1 MSWEGLDIIFH
12 EYPELRGKIE
22 KLKEY
27 IKNSKLKAGDLLD
40 IQHASAS
47 TGIPEVELKQIL
59 ERGVKLGIFTRVFRL
74 YCEIRNGFVCEQ
86 EEPFDLPSPIFC
98 DLCGE
103 EHEFTEN
110 NMQEAF
116 RINFVYSSNE
126 LKHIRDRMGLLGYL
140 ANKLSA
146 EFSDRHF
153 KDINFLIVLHFLK
166 DLIVFLEACEK
177 LGLEPSKTHLFYK
190 PYLYPHREEIASHLK
205 AKGYHVYPLE
215 NLEKVL
221 DTLNKQDVNGK
232 FIVIEDGGYI
242 VPLLHKRFP
251 KLLENTIGAVEQ
263 TTRGIRND
271 EQIGDLK
278 IPVLNVAGSKIKNE
292 IEPPHVADA
301 VIRNLESLLMGEKL
315 RGSKAAVLG
324 YGTIGREIAKR
335 LNSKGMKVTVY
346 DLDELKRS
354 RAREDEWVSEVVNES
369 YNAVKNKLLVI
380 GCSGETSI
388 GREEIL
394 SLSHGTYLVSASSD
408 QREIG
413 LMELKALSSS
423 KKTLRNENGIKIGTS
438 YTIRGQNKVIH
449 LIADGFPINF
459 WYSESMPNQVS
470 DLILSLIY
478 VSAIELVKKDFGNGF
493 QNIDKISEKYEI
505 AKIYEQIYRG

>member
-1 MSWEGLDIIFH
+1 MCWEGLDIIFH
-12 EYPELRGKIE
+12 KYPQLRGKIE

-27 IKNSKLKAGDLLD
+27 IKNSRLRVGDVLD

-47 TGIPEVELKQIL
+47 TGISEEELKQIL
-59 ERGVKLGIFTRVFRL
+59 ERGVKLGVFTRVFRL
-74 YCEIRNGFVCEQ
+74 YCETRNGFVCEQ
-86 EEPFDLPSPIFC
+86 EEPFDLSSPIFC

-103 EHEFTEN
+103 EHEFAEN
-110 NMQEAF
+110 DVQEAF
-116 RINFVYSSNE
+116 RINFIYSSNE
-126 LKHIRDRMGLLGYL
+126 LKLIRDKMPLLGYL
-140 ANKLSA
+140 AKKLSA
-146 EFSDRHF
+146 ELSDRPF
-153 KDINFLIVLHFLK
+153 TDINFLVVLHFLK

-177 LGLEPSKTHLFYK
+177 LGLEPSRTHLFYK
-190 PYLYPHREEIASHLK
+190 PYLYPHREEIVSHLK

-215 NLEKVL
+215 DLEEVL
-221 DTLNKQDVNGK
+221 DTLNKQDVNSH
-232 FIVIEDGGYI
+232 FVVIEDGGYI
-242 VPLLHKRFP
+242 VPLLHAKFP

-271 EQIGDLK
+271 EQVGDLK
-278 IPVLNVAGSKIKNE
+278 IPVLNVAESKIKNE

-301 VIRNLESLLMGEKL
+301 VIKNLESLLTGEKL

-335 LNSKGMKVTVY
+335 LRDKGMIVTIY
-346 DLDELKRS
+346 DSDSLKITK
-354 RAREDEWVSEVVNES
+354 AREEGFEAVNEP

-394 SLSHGTYLVSASSD
+394 SLSDRTYLVSASSD

-413 LMELKALSSS
+413 LIELDSLSSN
-423 KKTLRNENGIKIGTS
+423 KEILKNENGRKIGTS
-438 YTIRGQNKVIH
+438 YTICGQNKVIH

-459 WYSESMPNQVS
+459 WYSESMPDQVS

-478 VSAIELVKKDFGNGF
+478 VSAIDLVKKEFGNGL
-493 QNIDKISEKYEI
+493 QNINEISEKYEI

>member
-59 ERGVKLGIFTRVFRL
+59 ERGVKLGVFTRVFRL

-86 EEPFDLPSPIFC
+86 EEPFDLPSSIFC

-146 EFSDRHF
+146 EFSDRPF

-271 EQIGDLK
+271 EQIGNLK

-301 VIRNLESLLMGEKL
+301 VIRNLEGLLAGERL

-324 YGTIGREIAKR
+324 YGTIGKEIAKR
-335 LNSKGMKVTVY
+335 LRDKGMIVTIY
-346 DLDELKRS
+346 DSDPLKITK
-354 RAREDEWVSEVVNES
+354 AREEGFEAVNEP
-369 YNAVKNKLLVI
+369 YNAVKNKLLII

-394 SLSHGTYLVSASSD
+394 SSSHGTYLVSASSD

-423 KKTLRNENGIKIGTS
+423 KETLRNENGIKIGTS
-438 YTIRGQNKVIH
+438 YTIRGQNKDIH

-459 WYSESMPNQVS
+459 WYSESMPDQVS

-478 VSAIELVKKDFGNGF
+478 VSAIELVKKDFENEL
-493 QNIDKISEKYEI
+493 QNINEISEKYEI
-505 AKIYEQIYRG
+505 AKIYEQFYRE

>member
-12 EYPELRGKIE
+12 KYPELRGKIE

-27 IKNSKLKAGDLLD
+27 IESSGLRVGDVLD

-47 TGIPEVELKQIL
+47 TGISEVELKQIL
-59 ERGVKLGIFTRVFRL
+59 ERGVKLGVFTRVFRL
-74 YCEIRNGFVCEQ
+74 YCETQNGFVCEQ
-86 EEPFDLPSPIFC
+86 EEPFDLPSSIFC

-146 EFSDRHF
+146 EFSDRPF

-166 DLIVFLEACEK
+166 DLIVFLEASEK

-271 EQIGDLK
+271 EQIGNLK

-301 VIRNLESLLMGEKL
+301 VIRNLESLLTGERL

-324 YGTIGREIAKR
+324 YGTIGKEIAKR
-335 LNSKGMKVTVY
+335 LRDKGMIVTIY
-346 DLDELKRS
+346 DSDPLKLTK
-354 RAREDEWVSEVVNES
+354 AREEGFEAVNEP
-369 YNAVKNKLLVI
+369 YNAVKNKLLII

-394 SLSHGTYLVSASSD
+394 SSSHGTYLVSASSD

-413 LMELKALSSS
+413 LIELDSLSSN
-423 KKTLRNENGIKIGTS
+423 KETLKNENGRKIGTS
-438 YTIRGQNKVIH
+438 YTIRGQNKDIH

-493 QNIDKISEKYEI
+493 QNIDEISEKYEI